1 MVVESIIYASLI
13 SLESCER
20 KWELLILSLNTSPT
34 TSTSPEKERSVK
46 SSRSYMF
53 IMMLLKMFLIYSKPN
68 ILLFLA
74 LLNIFLFWW
83 QTVNIK
89 VKMDCDGCER
99 RVKNAVSSMKGS
111 NFQLLLAPKIINNL
125 FALIFNSLIP

>member
-1 MVVESIIYASLI
+1 
-13 SLESCER
+13 
-20 KWELLILSLNTSPT
+20 
-34 TSTSPEKERSVK
+34 
-46 SSRSYMF
+46 MF